1 MHTATSAKV
10 MATKVQG
17 LFIFHKVPTIILSGS
32 VAVVIVGNTNFLVI
46 FSHCYVRN
54 VKKKNF
60 TQHQHVVLSRVTGQD
75 AAEKNLTAVLSQ
87 KMVKTKVIVKSASK
101 KKKNVNYSGLL
112 NIQ

>member
-1 MHTATSAKV
+1 
-10 MATKVQG
+10 MATKVQCQ
-17 LFIFHKVPTIILSGS
+17 FIFHKVPTTILSGS
-32 VAVVIVGNTNFLVI
+32 VAVVISVMGNKVVLI